1 MSIVIVPKHDD
12 STRRLIVL
20 IGEWSIQKSDKNH
33 TKITQKSHKNHTK
46 VRQNQICREIALFC
60 HN

>member
-20 IGEWSIQKSDKNH
+20 IGEWSIQKSHKSQTKTDLLRNSAFLPQLKSIR
-33 TKITQKSHKNHTK
+33 KITESQEN
-46 VRQNQICREIALFC
+46 L
-60 HN
+60 